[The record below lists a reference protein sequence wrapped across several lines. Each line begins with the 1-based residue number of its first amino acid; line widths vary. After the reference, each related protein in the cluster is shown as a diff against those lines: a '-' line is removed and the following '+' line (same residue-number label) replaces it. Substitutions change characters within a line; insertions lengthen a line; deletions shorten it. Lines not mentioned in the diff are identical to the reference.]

1 MEQEQFIDEYRYT
14 ICMTILNAMR
24 DRSIVTPEEYES
36 ARCELLKRYDAP
48 EGALH
53 SEFNKLS

>member
-1 MEQEQFIDEYRYT
+1 MEREQFIDEYRYS

-24 DRSIVTPEEYES
+24 DRGIVTQEEYES
-36 ARCELLKRYDAP
+36 ARCELMKRYNAP

>member
-1 MEQEQFIDEYRYT
+1 MDREQLIDEYRYT
-14 ICMTILNAMR
+14 ICMTILNSMR
-24 DRSIVTPEEYES
+24 DRGIVTPEEYES